1 MHPAVLC
8 HAAGEVVPPSV
19 ADSLTRL
26 IAEGT
31 GDGDDEAAGE
41 GADRELRA
49 SAVDAYLDLL
59 QDRPKLPPV
68 LLKASAA

>member
-8 HAAGEVVPPSV
+8 HAAGEVVHPSV
-19 ADSLTRL
+19 ADRLTRL

-31 GDGDDEAAGE
+31 GDDEAGE
-41 GADRELRA
+41 DSDRELRA

>member
-31 GDGDDEAAGE
+31 GDDEAGE
-41 GADRELRA
+41 DADRELRA